1 MFWGIL
7 IVVVMIIAAC
17 LDSKVGKIVIGAG
30 VVALGFLLLSWI
42 TGAGFFITFAK
53 ACAVL
58 IVVVLV
64 GMIVLAIIGN

>member
-17 LDSKVGKIVIGAG
+17 LDSKLGKIVIGAG
-30 VVALGFLLLSWI
+30 VIALGLLLLSLI
-42 TGAGFFITFAK
+42 TGAGFFITLAK
-53 ACAVL
+53 ACAVI

-64 GMIVLAIIGN
+64 GAIVLAIIGS